1 MPSNQPVLRIIAA
14 IALAVGARSTCRGED
29 LSEAWRIAVSVD
41 QRLEATRHSAE
52 AAGHDLK
59 SSKAARLPQIQTV
72 NTPTFLTNSIFPST
86 AAAGGAGKGGG
97 TNNMFMLSAVAGTV
111 PLYTGGRILNTIDQ
125 NRAEV
130 NAARAEETSTT
141 LDLKFDVAQAYIG
154 VLRSGRSVAVARSNV
169 VSLAAQTRDVDNLVK
184 NGRGIRNDL
193 LAARTALANAR
204 QREIQVRNNLDL
216 AWATYNRYLC
226 RPMNT
231 VVPLEDLAVDLV
243 RTMPLPTD
251 DEALKLETD
260 PTAERAAPVNE
271 PELRRLIDVAFR
283 NRSELAG
290 LSEQARAQFSQSAA
304 ERAATRPQA
313 SFIVAN
319 IYQNTRIL
327 PVQDFGVASF
337 LVAWTPFDG
346 GRSRQR
352 SLATERRGAATK
364 SRQADLAASIA
375 LEVRSAWLN
384 LDETRRRIPV
394 TRSAIE
400 QAEENLRVAR
410 SRYIQQRGT
419 NTEVL
424 DAETL
429 RIQSYDNYYNALYD
443 SILADFRLRRA
454 IGEL

>member
-1 MPSNQPVLRIIAA
+1 
-14 IALAVGARSTCRGED
+14 
-29 LSEAWRIAVSVD
+29 
-41 QRLEATRHSAE
+41 
-52 AAGHDLK
+52 
-59 SSKAARLPQIQTV
+59 
-72 NTPTFLTNSIFPST
+72 
-86 AAAGGAGKGGG
+86 
-97 TNNMFMLSAVAGTV
+97 MFMLSAVAGTV

-204 QREIQVRNNLDL
+204 QREIQVRNTLDL

-231 VVPLEDLAVDLV
+231 VVPLDDLAVNLV
-243 RTMPLPTD
+243 RSMPLPTE
-251 DEALKLETD
+251 DEALKIETD
-260 PTAERAAPVNE
+260 PTADRAAPVNE

-352 SLATERRGAATK
+352 ALATERRGAATK